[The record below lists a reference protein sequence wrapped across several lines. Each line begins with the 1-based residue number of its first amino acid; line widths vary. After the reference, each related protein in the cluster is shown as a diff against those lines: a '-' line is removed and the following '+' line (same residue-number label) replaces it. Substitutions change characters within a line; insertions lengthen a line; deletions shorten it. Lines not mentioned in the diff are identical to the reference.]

1 MEHNEIIKA
10 LECCA
15 SGNCISGNCPL
26 CDLANDFDMLGCTS
40 KLATNTLALFNSQE
54 QKIFE
59 LENRL
64 KECENGYEG
73 TLYLERCKLHDAEQ
87 KIKELTEEN
96 EKLIADCVKGAVA
109 LIKEMLR
116 SRAIKADTVRKMQ
129 ERLKAKAYT
138 NNYCQDVV
146 LLSNIDQIA
155 KELTDDIQ

>member
-1 MEHNEIIKA
+1 M
-10 LECCA
+10 
-15 SGNCISGNCPL
+15 
-26 CDLANDFDMLGCTS
+26 
-40 KLATNTLALFNSQE
+40 
-54 QKIFE
+54 
-59 LENRL
+59 
-64 KECENGYEG
+64 
-73 TLYLERCKLHDAEQ
+73 HDAEQ